1 MMLLVKI
8 IEAMRPAQWTKN
20 FFLFAALV
28 FARKFFDW
36 PSFLKVAEAFLL
48 YCLLT
53 GSLYLFNDFMDL
65 KEDRAHPIKSRRPLA
80 SGAISPGLAL
90 IIFSV
95 GSLVALLWALALN
108 WAFFLITAVYF
119 LLQVAY
125 SLKLKHI
132 VILDIFV
139 LASGFVI
146 RVAAGGLVI
155 NVPISS
161 WLLICT
167 SLLALFIGMSK
178 RRHELVILE
187 DKAVHHR
194 PILKEYSPYLLDQ
207 MISVV
212 TASTVIA
219 YCLYTIS
226 PETVEKFGTRNLIY
240 SSIFVLYGIFR
251 YLYLVHQKGSGG
263 NPEEMVIK
271 DKPLL
276 IDIILWGF
284 FIFLIIYFLR

>member
-1 MMLLVKI
+1 MLLVKI

-65 KEDRAHPIKSRRPLA
+65 KEDRVHPVKSRRPLA
-80 SGAISPGLAL
+80 SGAVSPGLAL

-108 WAFFLITAVYF
+108 WPFFLITAVYF

-125 SLKLKHI
+125 SLKFKHI

-155 NVPISS
+155 NVPLSS

-187 DKAVHHR
+187 DKAPNHR

-226 PETVEKFGTRNLIY
+226 AETVEKFGTRNLIY

-263 NPEEMVIK
+263 NPEELVIK

-276 IDIILWGF
+276 IDIILWAF
-284 FIFLIIYFLR
+284 SIFLTLYF

>member
-1 MMLLVKI
+1 MLLVKI

-65 KEDRAHPIKSRRPLA
+65 KEDRVHPVKSRRPLA
-80 SGAISPGLAL
+80 SGAVSPGLAL

-95 GSLVALLWALALN
+95 GSLVSLLWALALN
-108 WAFFLITAVYF
+108 WPFFLITAVYF

-125 SLKLKHI
+125 SLKFKHI

-155 NVPISS
+155 NVPLSS

-187 DKAVHHR
+187 DKAPNHR

-226 PETVEKFGTRNLIY
+226 AETVEKFGTRNLIY

-263 NPEEMVIK
+263 NPEELVIK

-276 IDIILWGF
+276 IDIILWAF
-284 FIFLIIYFLR
+284 SIFLTLYF

>member
-1 MMLLVKI
+1 MILVKI

-20 FFLFAALV
+20 FFIFAALV

-65 KEDRAHPIKSRRPLA
+65 KEDRVHPIKSRRPLA

-90 IIFSV
+90 IIFSF
-95 GSLVALLWALALN
+95 GSLAALLWALALN
-108 WAFFLITAVYF
+108 WPFFLITAAYF

-125 SLKLKHI
+125 SFKLKHI

-187 DKAVHHR
+187 DKAANHR

-212 TASTVIA
+212 AASTVIA

-263 NPEEMVIK
+263 NPEELVIK

-284 FIFLIIYFLR
+284 FIFLIIYFMR

>member
-1 MMLLVKI
+1 MLLVKI

-65 KEDRAHPIKSRRPLA
+65 KEDRVHPVKSRRPLA
-80 SGAISPGLAL
+80 SGAVSPGLAL

-95 GSLVALLWALALN
+95 GSLVSLLWALALN
-108 WAFFLITAVYF
+108 WPFFLITAVYF

-125 SLKLKHI
+125 SLKFKHI

-155 NVPISS
+155 NVPLSS

-187 DKAVHHR
+187 DKAPNHR

-263 NPEEMVIK
+263 NPEELVIK

-276 IDIILWGF
+276 IDIILWAF
-284 FIFLIIYFLR
+284 SIFLILYF

>member
-1 MMLLVKI
+1 MLLVKI

-65 KEDRAHPIKSRRPLA
+65 KEDRVHPVKSRRPLA
-80 SGAISPGLAL
+80 SGAVSPGLVL

-108 WAFFLITAVYF
+108 RPFFLITVVYF

-125 SLKLKHI
+125 SLKFKHI

-155 NVPISS
+155 NVPLSS

-187 DKAVHHR
+187 DKAPNHR

-226 PETVEKFGTRNLIY
+226 AETVEKFGTRNLIY

-263 NPEEMVIK
+263 NPEELVIK

-276 IDIILWGF
+276 INIILWAF
-284 FIFLIIYFLR
+284 SIFLILYF

>member
-1 MMLLVKI
+1 MLLVKI

>member
-65 KEDRAHPIKSRRPLA
+65 KEDRTHPIKSRRPLA

-187 DKAVHHR
+187 DKAAHHR

>member
-1 MMLLVKI
+1 MVVLKI

-20 FFLFAALV
+20 FFLFAALI
-28 FARKFFDW
+28 FSRKLFDW
-36 PSFLKVAEAFLL
+36 PSFFKVAEAFIL

-53 GSLYLFNDFMDL
+53 GSVYLFNDLIDL
-65 KEDRAHPIKSRRPLA
+65 KEDRTHPIKSCRPLA
-80 SGAISPGLAL
+80 SGAVSSRLAL
-90 IIFSV
+90 FLFSI
-95 GSLVALLWALALN
+95 GSLLALLWALSLN
-108 WAFFLITAVYF
+108 WSFFLITAAYF

-125 SLKLKHI
+125 SLKFKHI
-132 VILDIFV
+132 IILDIFV
-139 LASGFVI
+139 LATGFVI
-146 RVAAGGLVI
+146 RVAAGGLAIGVS
-155 NVPISS
+155 ISS

-167 SLLALFIGMSK
+167 SLLALFIGLSK
-178 RRHELVILE
+178 RRHELILLE
-187 DKAVHHR
+187 DRAPNHR
-194 PILKEYSPYLLDQ
+194 LILKEYSPYLLDQ

-251 YLYLVHQKGSGG
+251 YLYLVHQKGLGG
-263 NPEEMVIK
+263 SPEELVIK

-276 IDIILWGF
+276 IDIVLWGL
-284 FIFLIIYFLR
+284 FIFLVIYVLR

>member
-187 DKAVHHR
+187 DKAAHHR

>member
-1 MMLLVKI
+1 MLLVKI

-65 KEDRAHPIKSRRPLA
+65 KEDRVHPVKSRRPLA
-80 SGAISPGLAL
+80 SGAVSPGLAL

-108 WAFFLITAVYF
+108 RPFFLITAVYF

-125 SLKLKHI
+125 SLKFKHI

-155 NVPISS
+155 NVPLSS

-187 DKAVHHR
+187 DKAPNHR

-226 PETVEKFGTRNLIY
+226 AETVEKFGTRNLIY

-263 NPEEMVIK
+263 NPEELVIK

-276 IDIILWGF
+276 IDIILWAF
-284 FIFLIIYFLR
+284 SIFLTLYF